1 MYLSQLIKK
10 LQKIEEKHG
19 DIPIAGRYVHGMTYA
34 YKEAELVEIL
44 VKRPKTEPKLWIGTY
59 VHERY

>member
-19 DIPIAGRYVHGMTYA
+19 DIPIAGRYIHGYTYS
-34 YKEAELVEIL
+34 YGEADSVE
-44 VKRPKTEPKLWIGTY
+44 VKVRTPKTNPIVWVGTY
-59 VHERY
+59 RRSKY